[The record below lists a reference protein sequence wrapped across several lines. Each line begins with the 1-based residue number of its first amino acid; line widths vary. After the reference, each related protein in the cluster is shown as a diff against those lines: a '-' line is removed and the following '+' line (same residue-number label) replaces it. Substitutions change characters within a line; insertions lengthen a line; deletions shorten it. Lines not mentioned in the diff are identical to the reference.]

1 MGIYNK
7 AKPYEQCLCFNVY
20 VVKIKYVF
28 QLLLYVRAKTKTRC
42 LDNWRN
48 LKHMQQHSSLTLKPS
63 TKFGYFFKWVR
74 PTEKEKTL
82 YTAFNCVCPNL
93 FPKHCLTF
101 KPTSISPENNYLQL
115 SRTVNEWSG
124 WFPVIFPINVWN
136 ISGIWPPFGQKVDVN
151 FSKTIY
157 IFTLLLLDSVF

>member
-82 YTAFNCVCPNL
+82 YTAFNCVCPSL

-101 KPTSISPENNYLQL
+101 KPISPENNYLQL

-136 ISGIWPPFGQKVDVN
+136 ISGIWNVN